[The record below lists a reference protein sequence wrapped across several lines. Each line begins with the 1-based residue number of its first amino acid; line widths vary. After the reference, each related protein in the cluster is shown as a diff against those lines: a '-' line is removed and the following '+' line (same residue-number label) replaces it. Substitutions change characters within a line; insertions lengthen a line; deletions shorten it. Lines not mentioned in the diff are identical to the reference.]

1 MSEQEEEEIGWFYT
15 SARRFQQVIGVFS
28 DGTVI
33 PGGPYTQF
41 QVAVAILTLM
51 IVGTTRA
58 LNLWHF
64 FILVDIVICVLIAA
78 LCGWAV
84 GKLPQ
89 SRRSLLKM
97 TGNFVEL
104 IGRPVE
110 GRYKGKKLSNNFH
123 KRPKVKKALK
133 EEQKPVR
140 KTKSA
145 SNTVPASGLRK
156 LMQDREQSQ
165 KINA

>member
-1 MSEQEEEEIGWFYT
+1 MSEQEEEVGKFYT
-15 SARRFQQVIGVFS
+15 SARKFQQVIGVFS

-51 IVGTTRA
+51 VVGTTRA
-58 LNLWHF
+58 LNFWHF
-64 FILVDIVICVLIAA
+64 FILLDIVICVLIAA

-89 SRRSLLKM
+89 SRRSLVKM

-110 GRYKGKKLSNNFH
+110 GRYKGKKLSENFH
-123 KRPKVKKALK
+123 KRPKMKKALK
-133 EEQKPVR
+133 EEQKPVQR
-140 KTKSA
+140 PSA
-145 SNTVPASGLRK
+145 APSTVPASGLRK

-165 KINA
+165 KTHA